1 MNLENE
7 RVLSIALRGNGSIK
21 DSLDLSQGT
30 LITLRMLKSL
40 LKLRSM
46 IDRVKET
53 DPIVTFARIPTKTSL
68 VMKATLMIKRT
79 TTTLDHLR
87 TDKAHLVLINVNR
100 KSISKTFYLED
111 STGPKAVA
119 TRTMAAPTTAIHTSS
134 IARSHLT
141 SLDLLF
147 YRTKTIRLTCL
158 PMTFPSVAHQLSDLS
173 SGNPS
178 KFLAL
183 NLSQLPRSHSTPNL
197 TETRRL

>member
-7 RVLSIALRGNGSIK
+7 RVLSIALRGKGSIK
-21 DSLDLSQGT
+21 DSLDLSRGT

-79 TTTLDHLR
+79 TTILDHLR
-87 TDKAHLVLINVNR
+87 TDKAQLVLINANR
-100 KSISKTFYLED
+100 KSINKTFYLED
-111 STGPKAVA
+111 SSGPKAVA
-119 TRTMAAPTTAIHTSS
+119 TRTLAALTTAIPTNS
-134 IARSHLT
+134 IAQSHLT
-141 SLDLLF
+141 SLALLF

-158 PMTFPSVAHQLSDLS
+158 PMTFLSVVHQPSDPS
-173 SGNPS
+173 SANPS
-178 KFLAL
+178 KCSAL
-183 NLSQLPRSHSTPNL
+183 KLSQLARSHSTPSR